1 MEWKI
6 GRLRLIPRS
15 NLSFSFFRNEQAGR
29 KSRSL
34 FTSGPFSSLRDYAL
48 STLSIGRADFNPQT
62 SPCSSNHMELS
73 IYVLFRFEHEHE
85 QDLDH
90 FQTRSNWTRR
100 QNQTSTPPPSRTG
113 YRQMSTRM
121 DSTARR
127 KRTKQLKLP
136 EPLPVEPWSSS
147 WSLSFWSFV
156 QSKLKLDFN
165 SWGID
170 FPVEIR
176 RISPIDQPS
185 IQIRNWLFCFV
196 FLAC

>member
-1 MEWKI
+1 
-6 GRLRLIPRS
+6 
-15 NLSFSFFRNEQAGR
+15 
-29 KSRSL
+29 
-34 FTSGPFSSLRDYAL
+34 
-48 STLSIGRADFNPQT
+48 
-62 SPCSSNHMELS
+62 MELS

-156 QSKLKLDFN
+156 QSKLNLKTSILLSKFVVFPQLTSRQSKL
-165 SWGID
+165 
-170 FPVEIR
+170 EIGFFVLSFWHVNYELTCALKCVNLWVNWPYSQSKPHLKCR
-176 RISPIDQPS
+176 LISESTRPS
-185 IQIRNWLFCFV
+185 DWQVVNAAGADTNLFCV
-196 FLAC
+196 NN